1 MVALGLDVAKKLP
14 WFFKKLFFHDTRWVL
29 TKYHGK
35 NRAGGLYEKCD
46 THPWGVMLFIKPAEF
61 LC

>member
-1 MVALGLDVAKKLP
+1 MFAMVAFGLDVARKLP

-35 NRAGGLYEKCD
+35 PNRAGGLYEKCN
-46 THPWGVMLFIKPAEF
+46 THIQGV
-61 LC
+61 LCSS